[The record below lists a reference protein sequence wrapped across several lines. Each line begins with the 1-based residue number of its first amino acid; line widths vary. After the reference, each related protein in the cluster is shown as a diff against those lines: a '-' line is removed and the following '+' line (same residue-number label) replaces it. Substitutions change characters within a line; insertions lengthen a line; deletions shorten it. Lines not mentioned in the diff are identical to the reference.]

1 MAKIIELN
9 LIAERIIMIF
19 LLNHY
24 LGVKMFSKN
33 MEEEEELRAL
43 ISEVVKFHR
52 LQELRV
58 LSQCLGSLSS
68 EAKFVTL
75 IDLAA
80 LIIKL
85 LILTHLLALTRLH

>member
-1 MAKIIELN
+1 MWLERLRIKIILLRSSIAKILELN
-9 LIAERIIMIF
+9 LIVERIIMIF

-33 MEEEEELRAL
+33 MEEELRAL

-58 LSQCLGSLSS
+58 
-68 EAKFVTL
+68 
-75 IDLAA
+75 
-80 LIIKL
+80 
-85 LILTHLLALTRLH
+85 